1 MKKINYLHSIILGCI
16 IQSSLSYCSMVP
28 IKNDIL
34 KIRYHNENPILI
46 RPMEQTFSSLV
57 RQRLR
62 DDLETTIKNNLLK
75 KNTKATIIAS
85 GKNVP
90 LTLDYACKNSS
101 KIEKLILLI
110 PKVPVANVDLVEYYW
125 GNFPLSALN
134 TNALK
139 DLKIIIQNE
148 ESVLENNDAQAI
160 IQLCFDAGAMVY
172 TASLDDPN
180 PEKNMTKITTFPHM
194 DALIDIKAQERNT
207 WLCINT
213 LNIIAGGILF
223 YTLYKKL
230 YNR

>member
-1 MKKINYLHSIILGCI
+1 MGLTKE
-16 IQSSLSYCSMVP
+16 
-28 IKNDIL
+28 DIL
-34 KIRYHNENPILI
+34 KVRYNNENAISI
-46 RPMEQTFSSLV
+46 QPMGQTFSSFA
-57 RQRLR
+57 RQKLR
-62 DDLETTIKNNLLK
+62 DDLEATIENNLIK

-90 LTLDYACKNSS
+90 LTLDYACKNSN
-101 KIEKLILLI
+101 KIEKLILQI
-110 PKVPVANVDLVEYYW
+110 PKIPVANVDFVEYYW

-134 TNALK
+134 TSALK
-139 DLKIIIQNE
+139 QLKIIVQNKQ
-148 ESVLENNDAQAI
+148 SVFENNHSQAI

-180 PEKNMTKITTFPHM
+180 PEKNMTKITASSHM
-194 DALIDIKAQERNT
+194 DALLDIKAQERNT

-213 LNIIAGGILF
+213 LNIMAGSVLF